1 VSPPLGEL
9 PPPSHPFDVV
19 IAGAGLAGGS
29 LAVRLAK
36 AGARVALIDPG
47 RFPREKLC
55 GEFLSPEAWGALDRL
70 GLSEAVERSG
80 YHAIRRIRLSTPR
93 GRVLE
98 GDFTGPDGRP
108 GIGLSRSTLDD
119 LLVRQARAAGVE
131 VIEEA
136 RVSGP
141 IVCGG
146 RVAGVTA
153 RRPAEGTFEVRA
165 TVTVAASGRHSG
177 LVPRTGT
184 TRARSWW
191 RPRLFGMKRHLTIA
205 DPDAAEPGGTVGLHL
220 LPGGY
225 VGTCRVEGPLTNVCA
240 LLPESS
246 LRSHRGDL
254 DRLAG
259 DLFGGNPRLARLW
272 EFGTPAAP
280 WKTVAGVR
288 VEASAP
294 RLAGIFYA
302 GDCQGTIDPLGGQ
315 GMTMALLGAEVLA
328 PFVARAL
335 AVGSADR
342 SLQRAHDAAWHR
354 RFDRRIDLCRLF
366 HHLLVNPHLIDLGST
381 FPALASRLL
390 TFGFHQTR
398 DQAKI
403 GARGA
408 GTS

>member
-1 VSPPLGEL
+1 MPPL
-9 PPPSHPFDVV
+9 SHPFDVV

-36 AGARVALIDPG
+36 AGARVALVDPG

-153 RRPAEGTFEVRA
+153 RRSAEGTFEVRA

-177 LVPRTGT
+177 LVSRTGT
-184 TRARSWW
+184 TRARSWR
-191 RPRLFGMKRHLTIA
+191 RPRLFGLKRHLTVA

-225 VGTCRVEGPLTNVCA
+225 VGTCRVEAPLTNVCA

-246 LRSHRGDL
+246 LRGHRGDL

-272 EFGTPAAP
+272 EAGTPASP

-294 RLAGIFYA
+294 ARRHPLRGRLPGDDRPAGGT
-302 GDCQGTIDPLGGQ
+302 GDDHGPARRGPGPVRRPGPGRRLGRPI
-315 GMTMALLGAEVLA
+315 A
-328 PFVARAL
+328 
-335 AVGSADR
+335 
-342 SLQRAHDAAWHR
+342 QRATTPPGIA
-354 RFDRRIDLCRLF
+354 
-366 HHLLVNPHLIDLGST
+366 GST
-381 FPALASRLL
+381 AGSTSAASS
-390 TFGFHQTR
+390 TTSWSTR
-398 DQAKI
+398 I
-403 GARGA
+403 
-408 GTS
+408 

>member
-1 VSPPLGEL
+1 MSLPAGVLPPL
-9 PPPSHPFDVV
+9 SHPFDVV

-136 RVSGP
+136 RVGGP
-141 IVCGG
+141 IVGEG
-146 RVAGVTA
+146 RVAGVSA
-153 RRPAEGTFEVRA
+153 RRSAEGSFEVRA
-165 TVTVAASGRHSG
+165 TVTVAANGRHSG
-177 LVPRTGT
+177 LVSRTGT

-191 RPRLFGMKRHLTIA
+191 RPRLFGMKRHLTVA

-225 VGTCRVEGPLTNVCA
+225 VGTCRVEAPLTNVCA
-240 LLPESS
+240 LLPESA

-254 DRLAG
+254 DRLAA
-259 DLFGGNPRLARLW
+259 DRFGGNPRLARLW
-272 EFGTPAAP
+272 EAGTPAAP

-288 VEASAP
+288 VEASVP
-294 RLAGIFYA
+294 RFAGILYA
-302 GDCQGTIDPLGGQ
+302 GDCQGTVDPLGGQ
-315 GMTMALLGAEVLA
+315 GMTMALLGAELLD
-328 PFVARAL
+328 PFVRAAL
-335 AVGSADR
+335 ALGTADR
-342 SLQRAHDAAWHR
+342 RLQSEYQAAWHAK
-354 RFDRRIDLCRLF
+354 FDRRIGLCRAF
-366 HHLLVNPHLIDLGST
+366 HHALVNPGLIDAASVFRT
-381 FPALASRLL
+381 LAPRVLAAC
-390 TFGFHQTR
+390 FRQTR
-398 DQAKI
+398 DPAS
-403 GARGA
+403 RGRIFA
-408 GTS
+408 